1 MLKYKKNKFNQMR
14 KFSLILSLLVFAGG
28 YSSAQKILISVDM
41 EGLAGVVTGDQLGP
55 SGFEYQRFR
64 QFMTDE
70 TNAAIEGAIEAGAKE
85 ILVVDSHGNGQNLLI
100 EKLPDNV
107 MVIRSWPRRFGMVAG
122 IDGTFD
128 GVMLIGYHA
137 STHNTEGVR
146 AHTFSSAKLTKVA
159 VNDISVSEGMWV
171 AMVAGHFNVPVIMI
185 SGDNIAT
192 KEVNDFLGNI
202 EVAVVK
208 EAMGFHS
215 AKTVTPAAATK
226 IIKEA
231 SAKAVKNIKSYKPY
245 KLPGTPV
252 KLEVSFKN
260 YQPSEILAFLSIIE
274 RIDSHS
280 IRFMGKDMVEVADFF
295 VFLMEYSAGTTSP

>member
-1 MLKYKKNKFNQMR
+1 MKKFY
-14 KFSLILSLLVFAGG
+14 LIILVTYLSLNIS
-28 YSSAQKILISVDM
+28 YAQKILISVDM
-41 EGLAGVVTGDQLGP
+41 EGIAGVVTSAQLGP

-70 TNAAIEGAIEAGAKE
+70 TLAAIDGAIEAGARE
-85 ILVVDSHGNGQNLLI
+85 IVVADSHGNGQNLLI
-100 EKLPDNV
+100 EKLPDDV
-107 MVIRSWPRRFGMVAG
+107 LIIRSWPRRFGMVAG
-122 IDGTFD
+122 INESFD

-137 STHNTEGVR
+137 STHNPEGVR
-146 AHTFSSAKLTKVA
+146 AHTFSSAKLTKVS

-192 KEVNDFLGNI
+192 KEVKDFLGDV

-215 AKTVTPAAATK
+215 AKTRTPAMAAK

-231 SAKAVKNIKSYKPY
+231 SNRAVKKIKNSKPY
-245 KLPGTPV
+245 KLEGADV
-252 KLEVSFKN
+252 RLDVSFKN
-260 YQPSEILAFLSIIE
+260 YQPSEILAYLSIVE
-274 RIDSHS
+274 RIDSHT
-280 IRFMGKDMVEVADFF
+280 IRFVGKDMVEVADFF
-295 VFLMEYSAGTTSP
+295 VFLMEYSAGSTQP